1 MRFQNQ
7 FGPSVTTCVL
17 SIYNLKLDRDCG
29 QHSNSQST
37 YLCVLLRNQNWL
49 KIGQLTSIARA
60 LYFLSPNLETQWSK
74 MFKIFKIPIVLKS
87 FQCLRSL
94 VLGYYRRIDSCNR
107 CFNSVLFYIPE
118 HLFLAKVRGTFVIHI
133 KFKV

>member
-1 MRFQNQ
+1 MKMPIRIKKTQMWFQNE

-49 KIGQLTSIARA
+49 KIGQLTSIARD

-74 MFKIFKIPIVLKS
+74 ISKIFKKWDFWQCLPFSWTTLRGKHCWHPIVVHNGSWAMWICDPTGVRKS
-87 FQCLRSL
+87 
-94 VLGYYRRIDSCNR
+94 I
-107 CFNSVLFYIPE
+107 
-118 HLFLAKVRGTFVIHI
+118 
-133 KFKV
+133 

>member
-1 MRFQNQ
+1 MRFQNE
-7 FGPSVTTCVL
+7 FGRSVATCVL

-49 KIGQLTSIARA
+49 KIGQLTSIARD

-74 MFKIFKIPIVLKS
+74 IFK
-87 FQCLRSL
+87 R
-94 VLGYYRRIDSCNR
+94 GYGQTGSKA
-107 CFNSVLFYIPE
+107 
-118 HLFLAKVRGTFVIHI
+118 HLPAVFSIFDRF
-133 KFKV
+133 

>member
-1 MRFQNQ
+1 MRFQNE
-7 FGPSVTTCVL
+7 FCRSVNTCVL

-49 KIGQLTSIARA
+49 KIGQLTSIARD

-74 MFKIFKIPIVLKS
+74 IFKNFKICTYCSKKFLV
-87 FQCLRSL
+87 SL
-94 VLGYYRRIDSCNR
+94 VWVTIG
-107 CFNSVLFYIPE
+107 
-118 HLFLAKVRGTFVIHI
+118 G
-133 KFKV
+133 

>member
-1 MRFQNQ
+1 M
-7 FGPSVTTCVL
+7 TTCVL

-74 MFKIFKIPIVLKS
+74 MFILFKMPIVLRSFVFGLLGIWIIFSEFYPEFLDTHFTQFFSRFNPNFIWIEFRCNENKVKIKS
-87 FQCLRSL
+87 
-94 VLGYYRRIDSCNR
+94 G
-107 CFNSVLFYIPE
+107 
-118 HLFLAKVRGTFVIHI
+118 
-133 KFKV
+133 

>member
-1 MRFQNQ
+1 MMEPQNDLNRPKRIQKTQIQFQNE

-74 MFKIFKIPIVLKS
+74 MFKTFKTCTYCSKK
-87 FQCLRSL
+87 FL
-94 VLGYYRRIDSCNR
+94 VALGYYSRPPIEGLTAATAAS
-107 CFNSVLFYIPE
+107 F
-118 HLFLAKVRGTFVIHI
+118 LFLNVSG
-133 KFKV
+133 

>member
-1 MRFQNQ
+1 MHNLFMKHENVVKMPIRIKKTQMWFQNE

-60 LYFLSPNLETQWSK
+60 LYFLSPNSKTQWSK
-74 MFKIFKIPIVLKS
+74 MFKIYLYVPIVLRS
-87 FQCLRSL
+87 F
-94 VLGYYRRIDSCNR
+94 VWVTIG
-107 CFNSVLFYIPE
+107 
-118 HLFLAKVRGTFVIHI
+118 G
-133 KFKV
+133 

>member
-1 MRFQNQ
+1 MKMMEPQNDLNRRIRIQKTQIQFQNE
-7 FGPSVTTCVL
+7 FGPSVTACVL

-60 LYFLSPNLETQWSK
+60 LYFLSPNLDTQWSK
-74 MFKIFKIPIVLKS
+74 MFKIFKITSESPKGVVAIL
-87 FQCLRSL
+87 
-94 VLGYYRRIDSCNR
+94 LG
-107 CFNSVLFYIPE
+107 V
-118 HLFLAKVRGTFVIHI
+118 G
-133 KFKV
+133 

>member
-1 MRFQNQ
+1 MKHENVVKMPIRIKKTQMWFQNE

-60 LYFLSPNLETQWSK
+60 LYFLSPNSKTQWSV
-74 MFKIFKIPIVLKS
+74 F
-87 FQCLRSL
+87 C
-94 VLGYYRRIDSCNR
+94 LGYYRR
-107 CFNSVLFYIPE
+107 LGG
-118 HLFLAKVRGTFVIHI
+118 LTAAKL
-133 KFKV
+133 

>member
-1 MRFQNQ
+1 MQCQNE

-60 LYFLSPNLETQWSK
+60 LYFLSPNLDTQWSK
-74 MFKIFKIPIVLKS
+74 MFKIFKITSESPKGVVAIL
-87 FQCLRSL
+87 L
-94 VLGYYRRIDSCNR
+94 V
-107 CFNSVLFYIPE
+107 V
-118 HLFLAKVRGTFVIHI
+118 
-133 KFKV
+133 